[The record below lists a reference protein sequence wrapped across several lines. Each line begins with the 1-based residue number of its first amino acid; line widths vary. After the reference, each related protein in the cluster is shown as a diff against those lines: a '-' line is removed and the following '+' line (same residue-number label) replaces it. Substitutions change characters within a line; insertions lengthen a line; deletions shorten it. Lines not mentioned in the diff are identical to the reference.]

1 MRRRWRR
8 RRGFRKRRGFRG
20 NLCSWIGYTLA
31 RRWRAR
37 SSLRFSPLR
46 LVAPVVVGPELI
58 LSFNGTYRAP
68 RSLLPATSYPRFSGR
83 ERHQTGVPATRLD
96 SIIGTELRDT
106 LRPIAR
112 LLGSHPPTTESAVKS
127 EGSLSFGRVNRAW
140 IPQSRV
146 YLIPYATLP
155 TIEPSHER
163 VPEQTELAGF
173 TTWFV
178 ATRMSFPDPS
188 SCDLWLSFHM
198 AIVFFALHHV
208 KHVALTRATL
218 R

>member
-8 RRGFRKRRGFRG
+8 RRGFRKRGFRG

-31 RRWRAR
+31 RRWRAW

-46 LVAPVVVGPELI
+46 LVAPIVVGPELI

-83 ERHQTGVPATRLD
+83 ERYQTGVPIAATRLD

-112 LLGSHPPTTESAVKS
+112 LLGSHLRQSPPSNPKVVWVSAELIAHEYHNQGSTLYRTRRCPPSSPPTNVYRSK
-127 EGSLSFGRVNRAW
+127 LS
-140 IPQSRV
+140 
-146 YLIPYATLP
+146 
-155 TIEPSHER
+155 
-163 VPEQTELAGF
+163 
-173 TTWFV
+173 
-178 ATRMSFPDPS
+178 
-188 SCDLWLSFHM
+188 
-198 AIVFFALHHV
+198 
-208 KHVALTRATL
+208 
-218 R
+218 